1 MKEKFQN
8 ELKNAIKA
16 AQNDEVLN
24 NEELNATEGGSN
36 VSLGDCSET
45 TINSGNCVVGCACT
59 ITKPE
64 VPSVQ

>member
-1 MKEKFQN
+1 MKEKIQS
-8 ELKNAIKA
+8 ELKKAINA

-45 TINSGNCVVGCACT
+45 ITNSGNCVVGCACT
-59 ITKPE
+59 ITKPD
-64 VPSVQ
+64 VPSEQ